1 MNPQSPKTSAPCTLP
16 VEPAAAVVPNEA
28 VATDKAPPPPTANT
42 VIIREQDRLM
52 PVANVSRIMRQVLP
66 PYAKI
71 SDDAKEV
78 IQECV
83 SEFISFVTGEANER
97 CHTERRKTV
106 ASEDIVWALN
116 RLGFDDYVAP
126 VGTFLQRMRESEAG
140 GEERGP
146 GRGGGSR
153 RGSSVVTLTLPV
165 NGGAQLTMHHPAA
178 VSRHPHQ
185 GVSPAAGYA
194 VRPVPRPA
202 AVPSANGAVAAPHF
216 GGRSYQMYGGNHR
229 PVVPCYH
236 GGGGAAFVDAGGS
249 QHVGFHDDEASSS
262 TENPPAGRPGS
273 H

>member
-28 VATDKAPPPPTANT
+28 VATDEAPPPVANMEPAM
-42 VIIREQDRLM
+42 IIREQDRLM

-106 ASEDIVWALN
+106 TSEDIVWAMN

-126 VGTFLQRMRESEAG
+126 VGTFLQRMRESEG

-146 GRGGGSR
+146 GRGSR
-153 RGSSVVTLTLPV
+153 RGSSVFALTPL
-165 NGGAQLTMHHPAA
+165 NGAGC
-178 VSRHPHQ
+178 RHPHQ
-185 GVSPAAGYA
+185 DVSPAGYA
-194 VRPVPRPA
+194 VRPVPRP
-202 AVPSANGAVAAPHF
+202 VPASGAAPHLGSRYQTMH
-216 GGRSYQMYGGNHR
+216 GGDR
-229 PVVPCYH
+229 PVVPCY
-236 GGGGAAFVDAGGS
+236 GGGVAFVQAGGS
-249 QHVGFHDDEASSS
+249 QYVGFHADEASSS
-262 TENPPAGRPGS
+262 NENPPAGRAGS

>member
-202 AVPSANGAVAAPHF
+202 AVPSANGA
-216 GGRSYQMYGGNHR
+216 MYGGNHR

>member
-1 MNPQSPKTSAPCTLP
+1 

-28 VATDKAPPPPTANT
+28 VATDEAPPPVANT
-42 VIIREQDRLM
+42 ESAMIIREQDRLM

-106 ASEDIVWALN
+106 TSEDIVWAMN

-126 VGTFLQRMRESEAG
+126 VGTFLQRMRESEG

-146 GRGGGSR
+146 GRGSR
-153 RGSSVVTLTLPV
+153 RGSSVVALTPL
-165 NGGAQLTMHHPAA
+165 NGAGC
-178 VSRHPHQ
+178 RHPHQ
-185 GVSPAAGYA
+185 GVSPAGYA
-194 VRPVPRPA
+194 VRPVPRPVPGFQPVGQRRTSA
-202 AVPSANGAVAAPHF
+202 ASTRRCTVATAPWFSATEEERRSSKPVEANTLDSTPTRQALRMKIHRRGVLARTSLASSRACIIRGEAAPL
-216 GGRSYQMYGGNHR
+216 GVSQMH
-229 PVVPCYH
+229 
-236 GGGGAAFVDAGGS
+236 A
-249 QHVGFHDDEASSS
+249 
-262 TENPPAGRPGS
+262 
-273 H
+273 